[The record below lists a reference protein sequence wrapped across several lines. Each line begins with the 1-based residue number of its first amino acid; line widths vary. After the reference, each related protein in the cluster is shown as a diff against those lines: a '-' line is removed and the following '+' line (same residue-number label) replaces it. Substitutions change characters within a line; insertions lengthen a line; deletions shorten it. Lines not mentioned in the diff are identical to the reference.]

1 MVRDSVGIAW
11 VWIDF
16 CGLPDRV
23 FIRGKEREREILG
36 KRIEKLCLCMYCT
49 IVNNPGKHDPIGES
63 SPGKRFVRATPT
75 SNRGL

>member
-1 MVRDSVGIAW
+1 MVRDSVGIDW

-36 KRIEKLCLCMYCT
+36 KRIEKLVFMYVLYYSEQSWKT
-49 IVNNPGKHDPIGES
+49 
-63 SPGKRFVRATPT
+63 
-75 SNRGL
+75 